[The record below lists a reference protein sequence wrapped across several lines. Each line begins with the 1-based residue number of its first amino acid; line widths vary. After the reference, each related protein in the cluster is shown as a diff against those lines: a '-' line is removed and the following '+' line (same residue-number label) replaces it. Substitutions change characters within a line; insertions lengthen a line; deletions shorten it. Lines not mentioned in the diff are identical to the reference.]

1 MAETRL
7 TNELVKAFDEN
18 EKIGTFKAGEKLA
31 EFGNKQ
37 NEVNEA
43 LAANV
48 NALIKRV
55 CALEDQQIKNNE
67 IMTKMANELAAAKKE
82 VDRLR
87 LAEKLN
93 SGAIVRLNNAVNV
106 YADDYVETEGSSEEN
121 NTQNA

>member
-7 TNELVKAFDEN
+7 TNELVKAFDGN

-31 EFGNKQ
+31 EFGSKQ

-67 IMTKMANELAAAKKE
+67 IMTKMANELAIAKKE

-106 YADDYVETEGSSEEN
+106 YADDYVETEDSGEEN
-121 NTQNA
+121 DTQNA